1 LTTPKA
7 KPATFGALHRGTY
20 TVWTSRPRRLFVVH
34 GDNTF
39 ARYFSVS
46 TSPSSSRALVVV
58 PDGVLQAESP
68 IVAIVSPPTPLPLSP
83 VGLRGAGA
91 ITTAAWVG
99 VVCADRTAMVASW
112 GASLSVQRTMGIRAR
127 DVAWGSTG
135 ECVCVRH
142 ERSTPLVCRPHC
154 GSGMVAHGCALYT
167 HTGLCVCVCV
177 FDQVLLGVT
186 QEHSCM
192 LHALDLTQFCG
203 GAVPIQRRHVRTA
216 LQFFSKIPFD
226 ALRSCPEV
234 TTACVAAQFSFPSPN
249 HAVDFVSVLTHV
261 STLCHGH
268 GKRSLWRWDGTVEGG
283 CMV

>member
-1 LTTPKA
+1 MVPVPSPQPHGSEWCAPTGRPWWR
-7 KPATFGALHRGTY
+7 RGVPRSACSVPWASGHGTWHGGQP
-20 TVWTSRPRRLFVVH
+20 VSACVFVTSVQPLLFV
-34 GDNTF
+34 
-39 ARYFSVS
+39 AR
-46 TSPSSSRALVVV
+46 T
-58 PDGVLQAESP
+58 
-68 IVAIVSPPTPLPLSP
+68 VA
-83 VGLRGAGA
+83 
-91 ITTAAWVG
+91 AAWWRMAVR
-99 VVCADRTAMVASW
+99 CTRTL
-112 GASLSVQRTMGIRAR
+112 G
-127 DVAWGSTG
+127 
-135 ECVCVRH
+135 CVCV
-142 ERSTPLVCRPHC
+142 
-154 GSGMVAHGCALYT
+154 
-167 HTGLCVCVCV
+167 CVCVCV